1 MLHICGKSIS
11 QKIRGTLQKSYVRR
25 TLTYGAECSAL
36 RVEEERKRKTTEM
49 KILRMICGKILKDKS
64 NNQRIRE
71 MTDVERLEAS
81 LREQR
86 LRWLEHVEKID

>member
-1 MLHICGKSIS
+1 MFSIESRRGK
-11 QKIRGTLQKSYVRR
+11 K
-25 TLTYGAECSAL
+25 AEDYRNENSANDM
-36 RVEEERKRKTTEM
+36 RK
-49 KILRMICGKILKDKS
+49 KILKDKS